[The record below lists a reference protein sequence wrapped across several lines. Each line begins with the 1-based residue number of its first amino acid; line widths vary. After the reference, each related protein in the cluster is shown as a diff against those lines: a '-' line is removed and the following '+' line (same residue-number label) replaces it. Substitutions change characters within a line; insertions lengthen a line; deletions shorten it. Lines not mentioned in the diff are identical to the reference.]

1 VIPPEMWMILGNA
14 AFDDEFYAA
23 LHEALNQ

>member
-1 VIPPEMWMILGNA
+1 MWMILGNA